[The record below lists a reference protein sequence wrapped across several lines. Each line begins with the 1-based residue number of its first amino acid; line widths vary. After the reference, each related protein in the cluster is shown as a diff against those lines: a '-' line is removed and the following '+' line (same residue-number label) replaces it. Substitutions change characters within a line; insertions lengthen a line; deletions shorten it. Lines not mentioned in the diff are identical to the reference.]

1 MRIELGSGGKIVGTR
16 RVSPNGQVSGL
27 KEFAGQ
33 EVLVVIPGE
42 AEKGFTGPDDYL
54 KDLES
59 VIQEQVR
66 HSLDQYLA
74 LQKVYTAPLET
85 AKTLLESRKP
95 KGERKATPKE
105 EDSK

>member
-42 AEKGFTGPDDYL
+42 AEKGFAGPDDYL

-85 AKTLLESRKP
+85 AKAVLESRKP
-95 KGERKATPKE
+95 KSDRKAATKDEEKE
-105 EDSK
+105 

>member
-1 MRIELGSGGKIVGTR
+1 MRIELGTGGKIVGTR

-27 KEFAGQ
+27 KEFAGM
-33 EVLVVIPGE
+33 EVLVVLPGE
-42 AEKGFTGPDDYL
+42 AEKGFSGPDDYL

-85 AKTLLESRKP
+85 AKTLLEGRKP
-95 KGERKATPKE
+95 KGDRKPASKQE
-105 EDSK
+105 EEK